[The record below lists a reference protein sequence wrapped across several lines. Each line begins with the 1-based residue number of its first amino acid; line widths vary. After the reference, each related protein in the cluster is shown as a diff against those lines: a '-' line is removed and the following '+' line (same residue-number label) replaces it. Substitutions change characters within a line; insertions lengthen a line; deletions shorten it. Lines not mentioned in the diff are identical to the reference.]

1 MAGIP
6 VCSKRMMTVA
16 SGISEELLDEA
27 DDADDVRAAVLT
39 LLRKYLCRPPEA
51 VVDASSVATTE
62 VSTNAHTATASAAPD
77 SVPAPE
83 PATV

>member
-1 MAGIP
+1 MLESRC

-39 LLRKYLCRPPEA
+39 LLRKYLCRRPEA

-62 VSTNAHTATASAAPD
+62 VSRAAHTATSAAPD

>member
-1 MAGIP
+1 
-6 VCSKRMMTVA
+6 MMTVA

-39 LLRKYLCRPPEA
+39 LLRKYLCRPEA

-62 VSTNAHTATASAAPD
+62 VRAAHTATSAAPD
-77 SVPAPE
+77 SAPAPE